1 MNEKTIYLSYWVRR
15 YLTDYMLAAKNLSR
29 NTVRS
34 YRDTFRLLVGYLRD
48 VCNKN
53 PDKLHLQEL
62 TINVVSDF
70 LDNQQE
76 TRNVS
81 VATRNQRL
89 AALQAFAKYVS
100 MNSPEH
106 MEWSRNI
113 RNIPKKKAPKKMIT
127 YLEKSEMDALL
138 SLPDQRSAQGRRD
151 YALLIFLYNTGARA
165 EEASDLNVSSVTLAK
180 SKSESTIPLVTIV
193 GKGNKTRRCPL
204 WDNVCAILKT
214 IINDRK
220 PDEPLFLNRYGQRIT
235 RFGIY
240 EVVSRY
246 AQKLELQFPS
256 VRDKRVSPH
265 TIRHTTATHL
275 LQAGV
280 DINTIR
286 AWLGHVS
293 INTTNIYAEVNLEM
307 KAKAL
312 MTCAIDS
319 SNGKKI
325 SWKTDENLLSYL
337 DSL

>member
-1 MNEKTIYLSYWVRR
+1 MNDKTIYLSYWVRR

-29 NTVRS
+29 NTIRS
-34 YRDTFRLLVGYLRD
+34 YRDTFRLLVGHLRD
-48 VCNKN
+48 VCKKN
-53 PDKLHLQEL
+53 PDKFQLQEL
-62 TINVVSDF
+62 TVNVVSDF

-106 MEWSRNI
+106 LEWSRNI

-165 EEASDLNVSSVTLAK
+165 EEASDLNVSSVALAK
-180 SKSESTIPLVTIV
+180 SKSGSTIPLVTIV

-240 EVVSRY
+240 EMVSRY

-256 VRDKRVSPH
+256 VRDK
-265 TIRHTTATHL
+265 
-275 LQAGV
+275 
-280 DINTIR
+280 
-286 AWLGHVS
+286 
-293 INTTNIYAEVNLEM
+293 
-307 KAKAL
+307 
-312 MTCAIDS
+312 
-319 SNGKKI
+319 
-325 SWKTDENLLSYL
+325 
-337 DSL
+337 

>member
-113 RNIPKKKAPKKMIT
+113 RNIPKKKA
-127 YLEKSEMDALL
+127 L
-138 SLPDQRSAQGRRD
+138 
-151 YALLIFLYNTGARA
+151 
-165 EEASDLNVSSVTLAK
+165 
-180 SKSESTIPLVTIV
+180 
-193 GKGNKTRRCPL
+193 
-204 WDNVCAILKT
+204 
-214 IINDRK
+214 RK
-220 PDEPLFLNRYGQRIT
+220 
-235 RFGIY
+235 
-240 EVVSRY
+240 
-246 AQKLELQFPS
+246 
-256 VRDKRVSPH
+256 
-265 TIRHTTATHL
+265 
-275 LQAGV
+275 
-280 DINTIR
+280 
-286 AWLGHVS
+286 
-293 INTTNIYAEVNLEM
+293 
-307 KAKAL
+307 
-312 MTCAIDS
+312 
-319 SNGKKI
+319 
-325 SWKTDENLLSYL
+325 
-337 DSL
+337 